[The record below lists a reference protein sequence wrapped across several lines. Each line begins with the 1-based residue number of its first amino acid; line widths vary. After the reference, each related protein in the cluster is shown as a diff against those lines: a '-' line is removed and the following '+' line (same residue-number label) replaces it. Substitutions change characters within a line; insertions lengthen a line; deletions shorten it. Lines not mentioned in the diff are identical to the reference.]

1 MFGWNNIEGGGAC
14 PHKKM
19 TEQTMPTIQIKD
31 ASDYV
36 GQRVKIGAWLRQK
49 RGSGKMVFLQLRD
62 GSGFFQG
69 VVAKADV
76 SEEVFETAKELKQET
91 SMYVYGVIHEDA
103 RSAFGYE
110 MKVDHIDIIG
120 ESHDYPIT
128 PKEHGTEF
136 LFDERHLYLR
146 HLKPYA
152 TLKIRNTI
160 IAATYEFFNK
170 EGFIKLDAPLLTGSA
185 PEGTTELF
193 ETDYFGQD
201 AYLSQTGQLYA
212 EAGAMAFSKVFTFG
226 PAFRAEKSKTRRHL
240 TEFWMI
246 EPEMAFYDQDAS
258 MALQERYVAF
268 LIEKVLEQN
277 DQELDMLGRDKE
289 LLRSYTQLPFPRV
302 SYDDAITLLQ
312 DNGFDVEWGV
322 DFGSP
327 EETFL
332 ANHFSKPVFI
342 VNFPKAIKAFYMK
355 RHPEREDVVI
365 SADLLAPEGYGEI
378 IGGSERDTDYDYL
391 KQRIE
396 EDGLGLE
403 EYSWY
408 LDLRKYGSVP
418 HSGFGL
424 GLERMVT
431 FVTGEEHIRE
441 AIPFPRMTHRLRP

>member
-1 MFGWNNIEGGGAC
+1 MSETTI
-14 PHKKM
+14 
-19 TEQTMPTIQIKD
+19 PTIQIVD
-31 ASDYV
+31 APKYV
-36 GQRVKIGAWLRQK
+36 GQTVKIGAWLRQK
-49 RGSGKMVFLQLRD
+49 RGSGKMAFLQLRD
-62 GSGFFQG
+62 GTAFFQG

-76 SEEVFETAKELKQET
+76 SEELFNLAKDLKQET
-91 SMYVYGVIHEDA
+91 SLYVTGEIHADD
-103 RSAFGYE
+103 RSSFGYE
-110 MKVDHIDIIG
+110 ISITGLEVIG

-146 HLKPYA
+146 HIKPFA
-152 TLKIRNTI
+152 TLKIRNTL
-160 IAATYEFFNK
+160 IAATYEFFNQ

-185 PEGTTELF
+185 PEGTTDLF
-193 ETDYFGQD
+193 ETDYFGQP

-246 EPEMAFYDQDAS
+246 EPEMAFMHQEES
-258 MALQERYVAF
+258 LELQERYVAF
-268 LIEKVLEQN
+268 LIEKVLERN
-277 DQELDMLGRDKE
+277 EQELDLLNRDKD

-302 SYDDAITLLQ
+302 SYDDAIKLLQ
-312 DNGFDVEWGV
+312 ENDFDVEWGV

-332 ANHFSKPVFI
+332 ANHFHKPVFI

-355 RHPEREDVVI
+355 RHPDRDDVVI

-391 KQRIE
+391 KAQIE
-396 EDGLGLE
+396 KEGLDMD
-403 EYSWY
+403 EYGWY